1 MGKKRQ
7 DKRRR
12 NRQRTK
18 EEIDLVKE
26 KEMERLERWRVEHE
40 PAERADAEVRAILSA
55 KHLAP
60 HAGSNPPPPHLGEP
74 DTLVRAPLK
83 PKPHLRSGAIALPE
97 PEPEEAFLTV
107 NAKSISK

>member
-1 MGKKRQ
+1 MAKKRL

-12 NRQRTK
+12 NRQRTT
-18 EEIDLVKE
+18 EGIDLVKE
-26 KEMERLERWRVEHE
+26 KEMERLERVRVEH
-40 PAERADAEVRAILSA
+40 ERADAEVRAILSA
-55 KHLAP
+55 KQLAP
-60 HAGSNPPPPHLGEP
+60 HAGSNPPPRLDELEP
-74 DTLVRAPLK
+74 LVRASLK